1 MKRRFAGI
9 AASALFEK
17 INRFSKNRTTGENAF
32 VLTSFKR
39 RFDGRGAKTF
49 DVGGAV
55 LYNETRRS
63 AANVVLVGFA
73 DFIGF
78 VDLAFGF

>member
-1 MKRRFAGI
+1 
-9 AASALFEK
+9 LFKK
-17 INRFSKNRTTGENAF
+17 INRFSENRATGENAF

-55 LYNETRRS
+55 LYNEARRS
-63 AANVVLVGFA
+63 AANVAFVGFV
-73 DFIGF
+73 DFIDF
-78 VDLAFGF
+78 ADLAFGF

>member
-1 MKRRFAGI
+1 MKRRFAEI
-9 AASALFEK
+9 VALAQFGK
-17 INRFSKNRTTGENAF
+17 IDRFSENRATGENAF
-32 VLTSFKR
+32 ALTAFKR

-55 LYNETRRS
+55 LYNEARRS
-63 AANVVLVGFA
+63 ATNVAFA
-73 DFIGF
+73 DFADF